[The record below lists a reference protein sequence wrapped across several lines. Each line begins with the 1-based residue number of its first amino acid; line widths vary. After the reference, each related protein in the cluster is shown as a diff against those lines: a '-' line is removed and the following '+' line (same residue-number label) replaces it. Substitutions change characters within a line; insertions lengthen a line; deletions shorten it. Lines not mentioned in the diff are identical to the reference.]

1 MLTKEEFLEL
11 INKRE
16 ALNKDI
22 GALSG
27 FLMGCGTSLAGN
39 GVADI
44 LNLLQNSKKEL
55 DEEILAY
62 TNTVENKDKVID
74 KSGKVTDNK
83 LDFVSR
89 KLKLNH

>member
-11 INKRE
+11 LQKRE

-39 GVADI
+39 GVADV
-44 LNLLQNSKKEL
+44 LNLLQHSKKEL
-55 DEEILAY
+55 EEEILAY
-62 TNTVENKDKVID
+62 TNTTENVDKPLD
-74 KSGKVTDNK
+74 KSGKVIDNK